1 MFSLIDF
8 EVFECFVDGEQNAL
22 RRQFG

>member
-8 EVFECFVDGEQNAL
+8 EVFECFVDVEQNAL